1 MSNLEQDNQ
10 FLKIRKV
17 IPAEKD
23 LGNKDFYLCTSV
35 SIYAFNDFPTHP
47 TYIKPPI
54 CW

>member
-17 IPAEKD
+17 IPAQKD

-35 SIYAFNDFPTHP
+35 FIYGFNNFQPEP
-47 TYIKPPI
+47 ASKKPPF